1 MLDRR
6 DWSSEGDETAV
17 NAFPAQRTA
26 VVTGVGA
33 PRGIGRV
40 VARRLAREGW
50 SLALVDVREDG
61 VAEIAEELAGATSV
75 LGVAVDITAQD
86 DVVAAFARIDDALP
100 PVVGLVNLAGIACPT
115 PLMELT
121 VAEWNLSYAVNATGS
136 LLMIQSAA
144 KRMQEVG
151 VGRIVNTSSITA
163 LDGGGTF
170 SKTAYA
176 ASKAAVLGL
185 TKGAAREL
193 GPFGITANAILPGP
207 IDTDIMGGKL
217 TDERKADMSAGIPVG
232 RVGQP
237 DDIAA
242 MVSFLLGEDAGYV
255 NGAEFQVDGGK
266 LIH

>member
-1 MLDRR
+1 M
-6 DWSSEGDETAV
+6 TV
-17 NAFPAQRTA
+17 PFPAARTA

-50 SLALVDVREDG
+50 SLALVDVRPDG
-61 VAEIAEELAGATSV
+61 VAEIAEELRGTTGV
-75 LGVAVDITAQD
+75 LGAPADITSPEEVRAVFD
-86 DVVAAFARIDDALP
+86 RVDDALP
-100 PVVGLVNLAGIACPT
+100 PVVGLVNLAGTACPT
-115 PLMELT
+115 PLLELT
-121 VAEWNLSYAVNATGS
+121 VQEWNTSFAVNATGS
-136 LLMIQSAA
+136 LLMIQEAA
-144 KRMQEVG
+144 RRMAAVG

-193 GPFGITANAILPGP
+193 GPLGITANVLLPGP
-207 IDTDIMGGKL
+207 VDTDIMGGQL
-217 TDERKADMSAGIPVG
+217 TEERKAGMAAGIPVG

-242 MVSFLLGEDAGYV
+242 AVSFLLGEEAGYV
-255 NGAEFQVDGGK
+255 NGASFQIDGGK

>member
-1 MLDRR
+1 M
-6 DWSSEGDETAV
+6 TV
-17 NAFPAQRTA
+17 PFPAARTA

-50 SLALVDVREDG
+50 SLALVDVRPDG
-61 VAEIAEELAGATSV
+61 VSEIADELSGTTDV
-75 LGVAVDITAQD
+75 LGVPADITSPVEVRAVFD
-86 DVVAAFARIDDALP
+86 RVDDALP
-100 PVVGLVNLAGIACPT
+100 PVVGLVNLAGTACPT
-115 PLMELT
+115 PLLELT
-121 VAEWNLSYAVNATGS
+121 VQEWNTSFAVNATGS
-136 LLMIQSAA
+136 LLMIQEAA
-144 KRMQEVG
+144 RRMAAVG

-193 GPFGITANAILPGP
+193 GPLGITANVLLPGP
-207 IDTDIMGGKL
+207 VDTDIMGGQL
-217 TDERKADMSAGIPVG
+217 TEERKAGMAAGIPVG

-242 MVSFLLGEDAGYV
+242 AVSFLLGEEAGYV
-255 NGAEFQVDGGK
+255 NGASFQIDGGK

>member
-1 MLDRR
+1 M
-6 DWSSEGDETAV
+6 A
-17 NAFPAQRTA
+17 AQFPAQRTA

-50 SLALVDVREDG
+50 SLALVDVRADG
-61 VAEIAEELAGATSV
+61 VAEIADELAGTTSV
-75 LGVAVDITAQD
+75 LGVPADITAPD
-86 DVVAAFARIDDALP
+86 SVAAAFARVDEALP

-115 PLMELT
+115 PLLDLT
-121 VAEWNLSYAVNATGS
+121 LEEWNASYAVNATGS
-136 LLMIQSAA
+136 MLMIQAA
-144 KRMQEVG
+144 ARRMSRVG
-151 VGRIVNTSSITA
+151 VGRIVTTSSITA

-193 GPFGITANAILPGP
+193 GHLGITANVILPGP

-237 DDIAA
+237 ADIAA
-242 MVSFLLGEDAGYV
+242 AVSFLLGEEAGYV
-255 NGAEFQVDGGK
+255 NGASFQIDGGK

>member
-1 MLDRR
+1 M
-6 DWSSEGDETAV
+6 TV
-17 NAFPAQRTA
+17 PFPSARTA

-50 SLALVDVREDG
+50 SLALVDVRPDG
-61 VAEIAEELAGATSV
+61 VAEIADELSGTTDV
-75 LGVAVDITAQD
+75 LGVPADITSP
-86 DVVAAFARIDDALP
+86 VEVRSAFDRVDGALP
-100 PVVGLVNLAGIACPT
+100 PVVGLVNLAGTACPT
-115 PLMELT
+115 PLLELT
-121 VAEWNLSYAVNATGS
+121 VQEWNTSFAVNATGS
-136 LLMIQSAA
+136 LLMIQEAA
-144 KRMQEVG
+144 RRMAAVG

-193 GPFGITANAILPGP
+193 GPLGITANVLLPGP
-207 IDTDIMGGKL
+207 VDTDIMGGQL
-217 TDERKADMSAGIPVG
+217 TEERKAGMAAGIPVG

-242 MVSFLLGEDAGYV
+242 AVSFLLGEEAGYV
-255 NGAEFQVDGGK
+255 NGASFQIDGGK

>member
-1 MLDRR
+1 M
-6 DWSSEGDETAV
+6 S
-17 NAFPAQRTA
+17 AFPAARTA

-40 VARRLAREGW
+40 VARRLAKEGW

-61 VAEIAEELAGATSV
+61 VAEIADELGAPH
-75 LGVAVDITAQD
+75 LGVAADITSPESVA
-86 DVVAAFARIDDALP
+86 AAFARIDEALP

-121 VAEWNLSYAVNATGS
+121 LQEWNASYAVNATGS
-136 LLMIQSAA
+136 MLMIQAA
-144 KRMQEVG
+144 AQRMAAVG

-176 ASKAAVLGL
+176 ASKAAVIGL

-193 GPFGITANAILPGP
+193 GALGITSNVILPGP

-217 TDERKADMSAGIPVG
+217 TDERKAGMSAGIPVG

-242 MVSFLLGEDAGYV
+242 TVSFLLSEDAGYV
-255 NGAEFQVDGGK
+255 NGANFQVDGGK

>member
-1 MLDRR
+1 MSTSTVR
-6 DWSSEGDETAV
+6 
-17 NAFPAQRTA
+17 FPAQRTA

-40 VARRLAREGW
+40 VARRLAKEGW
-50 SLALVDVREDG
+50 SLALVDVRADG
-61 VAEIAEELAGATSV
+61 VAEIADELAGSTTV
-75 LGVAVDITAQD
+75 LGVPVDITSPEA
-86 DVVAAFARIDDALP
+86 VAAAFTRIDEALP

-136 LLMIQSAA
+136 LLMIQAA
-144 KRMQEVG
+144 ARRMVDGG

-193 GPFGITANAILPGP
+193 GPHGITVNAILPGP

-237 DDIAA
+237 EDIAA
-242 MVSFLLGEDAGYV
+242 MVAFLLGEDAGYV
-255 NGAEFQVDGGK
+255 NGAELQVDGGK

>member
-1 MLDRR
+1 VT
-6 DWSSEGDETAV
+6 SP
-17 NAFPAQRTA
+17 FPAQRTA

-40 VARRLAREGW
+40 VARRLAKEGW
-50 SLALVDVREDG
+50 NLALVDVRADG
-61 VAEIAEELAGATSV
+61 VAEIAEELGAV
-75 LGVAVDITAQD
+75 ALGVPADITSPESVA
-86 DVVAAFARIDDALP
+86 AAFARIDAALP

-121 VAEWNLSYAVNATGS
+121 LEEWNASYAVNATGS
-136 LLMIQSAA
+136 MLMIQAA
-144 KRMQEVG
+144 ARRMAAVG

-176 ASKAAVLGL
+176 ASKAAVIGL

-193 GPFGITANAILPGP
+193 GAAGITANVILPGP
-207 IDTDIMGGKL
+207 IDTDIMGGRL

-242 MVSFLLGEDAGYV
+242 TVSFLLGEEAGYV
-255 NGAEFQVDGGK
+255 NGASFQIDGGK